1 MTNKFIANG
10 EILDTDMSIED
21 IEFQVQD
28 ALDENTSGI
37 VNFRILELSEKE
49 VRMVFIRDF
58 ICADPNKHIISD
70 KDMAIITGLSIAV
83 FQPSEV
89 GGYPII
95 YPLKFIGKNFYSHIT
110 AFIRLYK
117 LLLAREN
124 QGVEHIGI
132 RTYSDRILMQL
143 IF

>member
-10 EILDTDMSIED
+10 EILDTDMSIGE
-21 IEFQVQD
+21 IESQVQD
-28 ALDENTSGI
+28 ALDESSSGL
-37 VNFRILELSEKE
+37 VKFRILELSEKE

-70 KDMAIITGLSIAV
+70 KDMAIITGLGIAA

-95 YPLKFIGKNFYSHIT
+95 FPLKFIGKSFYSHIT

-132 RTYSDRILMQL
+132 RTYSDRILMQI

>member
-1 MTNKFIANG
+1 MYKIKNTRLISESRISIYTKYFI
-10 EILDTDMSIED
+10 
-21 IEFQVQD
+21 VP
-28 ALDENTSGI
+28 
-37 VNFRILELSEKE
+37 
-49 VRMVFIRDF
+49 RDF

-70 KDMAIITGLSIAV
+70 KDMAIITGLGIAA

-95 YPLKFIGKNFYSHIT
+95 FPLKFIGKNFYSHIT

-124 QGVEHIGI
+124 QSVEHIGI
-132 RTYSDRILMQL
+132 RCYSDRILMQI